1 MTEII
6 EIALYSAG
14 MMLGGGVTGA
24 VLMDQH
30 HRRLLAAREAERR
43 RADEREAGM
52 RRMQAEQTIDLQ
64 NARAQAEELRR
75 ARAMDE
81 SYALGIETGMQMGA
95 NSSAAS
101 EFLRV
106 VEGGKGAAFI
116 RRRTSR

>member
-1 MTEII
+1 MMEII

-14 MMLGGGVTGA
+14 MMLGGAIAGA

-30 HRRLLAAREAERR
+30 HKRMLDARAEERR

-52 RRMQAEQTIDLQ
+52 RRMQAEQMIDLQ
-64 NARAQAEELRR
+64 NARAQVADMRQ
-75 ARAMDE
+75 AWAADE
-81 SYALGIETGMQMGA
+81 AFAKGIETGMQMGA

-116 RRRTSR
+116 RRRASR

>member
-14 MMLGGGVTGA
+14 MMLGGAIAGA

-30 HRRLLAAREAERR
+30 HKRMLDARAEERR

-52 RRMQAEQTIDLQ
+52 RRMQAEQMIDLQ

-106 VEGGKGAAFI
+106 VEGGKGAAFM
-116 RRRTSR
+116 RRRASR